1 MPPKKKRNGWRR
13 IESRWLWSQD
23 AANTWVEF
31 TFTNFHKPT
40 LGGGKGLE
48 ELVVCIFPVFLLPAL
63 SALCPFSSHPVEHL
77 AVSYRSSCFSKHAGL
92 AQARLSTATFQQT
105 GLHGEGSPCPPFGWV
120 FSSSVPL
127 RCWVWAGNV
136 TPWQVQVV
144 VPSPASLQTA
154 AQSADAPESL
164 FPGYVQM
171 SVFKPSLNC
180 FVLLQMSL
188 CLVPFRTVPQLCSIL
203 SNTYQSQN
211 IDKVLPKTELF
222 SQGPALFICLLVIG

>member
-1 MPPKKKRNGWRR
+1 MEKDREQVAV
-13 IESRWLWSQD
+13 ESGCSQHLGR
-23 AANTWVEF
+23 VH
-31 TFTNFHKPT
+31 FHKLSQTHPRRKQR
-40 LGGGKGLE
+40 LGGTGCLY
-48 ELVVCIFPVFLLPAL
+48 LSSFSSSSV

-77 AVSYRSSCFSKHAGL
+77 AVSYRSSCLSKHAGL

-120 FSSSVPL
+120 FSSSVSL